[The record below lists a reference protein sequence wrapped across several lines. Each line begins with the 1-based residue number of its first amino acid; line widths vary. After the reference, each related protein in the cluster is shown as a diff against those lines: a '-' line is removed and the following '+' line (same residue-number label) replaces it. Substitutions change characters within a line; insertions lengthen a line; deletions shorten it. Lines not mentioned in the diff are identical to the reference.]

1 MANEMTREQILAS
14 IVPKS
19 DQLTADDLLA
29 GPMTVTIAG
38 VSAGTAEQPVN
49 VRLHGEARV
58 YRPCKT
64 MRRVL
69 VHLWS
74 DDGHAWIGRRMT
86 LVHDPEVKFGGVKVG
101 GIRISHMSDIPAAA
115 SIAVT
120 LSKAGGQ
127 AKKGVV
133 TIQPMAAVKATSA
146 PRPAPQDSAHEV
158 LTFGDQSWSRT
169 QRGAMGW
176 ANTINEAIA
185 YADSAGDRAGALAI
199 LAAQRPALEDVADK
213 LPASSPAVAAIIAVL
228 DYGAQIED
236 AGE

>member
-19 DQLTADDLLA
+19 DQLNADDLLA

-49 VRLHGEARV
+49 IRLHGEARV

-69 VHLWS
+69 VHLWG

-115 SIAVT
+115 AIAVT

-127 AKKGVV
+127 TKKGVV
-133 TIQPMAAVKATSA
+133 TIQQLAAVKATSA
-146 PRPAPQDSAHEV
+146 PRPAPQDLAHEV

-169 QRGAMGW
+169 ARGAQDW
-176 ANTINEAIA
+176 ANAIGKA
-185 YADSAGDRAGALAI
+185 AAGSLTDAGRAI
-199 LAAQRPALEDVADK
+199 LKEYGPQLVAVRDK
-213 LPASSPAVAAIIAVL
+213 LPEGHNARIAIEAVL
-228 DYGAQIED
+228 DYQEQLG
-236 AGE
+236 

>member
-19 DQLTADDLLA
+19 DQLNADDLLA

-49 VRLHGEARV
+49 IRLHGEARV

-69 VHLWS
+69 VHLWG

-101 GIRISHMSDIPAAA
+101 GIRISHMSDIPAAT
-115 SIAVT
+115 SIAVM

-133 TIQPMAAVKATSA
+133 TIQPLDAVKATPAAPDPAKPQPSA
-146 PRPAPQDSAHEV
+146 P
-158 LTFGDQSWSRT
+158 LTFDGAEYPRT
-169 QRGAMGW
+169 VRGAMDW
-176 ANTINEAIA
+176 ANAIGKA
-185 YADSAGDRAGALAI
+185 AAGSLPDAARAIFEEYGPQLVAVRDKFPEGNNARIAI
-199 LAAQRPALEDVADK
+199 E
-213 LPASSPAVAAIIAVL
+213 AVL
-228 DYGAQIED
+228 DYQEQLG
-236 AGE
+236 

>member
-19 DQLTADDLLA
+19 DQINADDLLA
-29 GPMTVTIAG
+29 GPMTVTVAG

-49 VRLHGEARV
+49 IRLHGEARV

-69 VHLWS
+69 VHLWG

-101 GIRISHMSDIPAAA
+101 GIRISHMSDIAALA
-115 SIAVT
+115 SIAVM

-133 TIQPMAAVKATSA
+133 TIQPLAKAS
-146 PRPAPQDSAHEV
+146 PAPPQDLAHEV
-158 LTFGDQSWSRT
+158 LTFSGQSWSRT
-169 QRGAMGW
+169 TRGAQDW
-176 ANTINEAIA
+176 ANAIGKAIA
-185 YADSAGDRAGALAI
+185 DANSAGDRAGALAI
-199 LAAQRPALEDVADK
+199 LTAQRPALDDVADK
-213 LPASSPAVAAIIAVL
+213 LPASSPAAAAILAVL

-236 AGE
+236 YRP